1 VTKAPT
7 TSTPTPAIPSLSES
21 YLNFT
26 QTIKTPKTR
35 SNYIQALKYYMHFS
49 RVQDYD
55 ELLQTIKDP
64 KDIQRNIIMFIERC
78 KQRNL
83 SFSTIQGY
91 VAGIK
96 HFYEYND
103 IDLKWRRINAHQP
116 ARQKVVDDR
125 AYTHEEIKR
134 MVDIANLRDKAIIL
148 TMASSG
154 MRVDAVHPIKMKDL
168 TTIEYNGI
176 SLYEIRVY
184 PLSNEEYRG
193 YVTPEGKS
201 AIDDYIRW
209 RKQCG
214 ERITDES
221 PLFRKGFDK
230 RDPIAVSS
238 PVSITRSSINFIV
251 VELLDKSGVRPR
263 QRMTEEEL
271 KRGIRTKRTNL
282 QMNHGLRKFTISN
295 MIRARIEP
303 NARRLLV
310 GQELSGMDSHYDRRE
325 QEELLA
331 EYTKAIDYLV
341 IDDSNKVRLELQTLR
356 VERNSW
362 EALRVEVD
370 NLKALLNK
378 G

>member
-1 VTKAPT
+1 
-7 TSTPTPAIPSLSES
+7 
-21 YLNFT
+21 
-26 QTIKTPKTR
+26 
-35 SNYIQALKYYMHFS
+35 MHFS
-49 RVQDYD
+49 GVQDYD
-55 ELLQTIKDP
+55 ELLLTIKDP

-116 ARQKVVDDR
+116 AKQKVVDDR
-125 AYTHEEIKR
+125 AHTHGELKR
-134 MVDIANLRDKAIIL
+134 MIDIANLRDKAILL
-148 TMASSG
+148 TMAGSG

-168 TTIEYNGI
+168 TPVEYNGI

-184 PLSNEEYRG
+184 PLSKEEYKG
-193 YVTPEGKS
+193 YVTPEGKA

-230 RDPIAVSS
+230 SDSMAVSS
-238 PVSITRSSINFIV
+238 PVSITRETINFIV
-251 VELLDKSGVRPR
+251 AELLDKSGVRPR

-341 IDDSNKVRLELQTLR
+341 IDDSNKIR
-356 VERNSW
+356 
-362 EALRVEVD
+362 
-370 NLKALLNK
+370 
-378 G
+378 